1 MSIGLGIGNSISG
14 KVSGFGGGGGAVYD
28 TDAQNYF
35 NAVST
40 AGGTLSGTFK
50 TNYNT
55 MILTLKS
62 DGVYSKLLRFNPNA
76 GGTEASAE
84 VDQIIPTT
92 NNINFVNSPAIDV
105 EIGVDFNGT
114 NQYAD
119 MNFVP
124 SGLFVSPTDYQF
136 GVTVLTAPAS
146 LLRYIMGVQ
155 DDVSNKRMIAR
166 LDGYVRGLNT
176 GISTS
181 TTTTTISGTN
191 LSWSRS
197 AINRIDAFYN
207 GISEGN
213 NTSTDT
219 GALPINNFY
228 YGCINNT
235 GSPSF
240 IAEGKYTF
248 PWIAQGMTAAD
259 MLNLNNR
266 ISTFISSL

>member
-55 MILTLKS
+55 MVLGLKS
-62 DGVYSKLLRFNPNA
+62 DSVYSKLLRFNPNA
-76 GGTEASAE
+76 GGTEAASE

-92 NNINFVNSPAIDV
+92 NNINFVNSPTIDA
-105 EIGVDFNGT
+105 ELGVTFNGT

-119 MNFVP
+119 MNFTP

-248 PWIAQGMTAAD
+248 PWIAQGMTATD
-259 MLNLNNR
+259 MLNLHSR
-266 ISTFISSL
+266 VSTFISSL